1 MTCEKHT
8 CVVCQQ
14 VRLCF
19 IQNVK
24 RVGGGD
30 SHISFPIFRQ
40 TKVKEN
46 KDYIVEDYLKKNLRN
61 KLAIPFLHLFKPC
74 QHKHINKR

>member
-1 MTCEKHT
+1 MRSMPTSQIMFYLKC
-8 CVVCQQ
+8 
-14 VRLCF
+14 
-19 IQNVK
+19 K

-46 KDYIVEDYLKKNLRN
+46 KDYIVEDYL
-61 KLAIPFLHLFKPC
+61 
-74 QHKHINKR
+74 